1 RALASTSTCG
11 ETNTRPES
19 LKKQPPPLPPRAIK
33 LPTTSETTL
42 PNGLLVVVVEDHRLP
57 LVSYRLALR
66 SGDAHDPK
74 ELPGL
79 VDMLTGLLTEG
90 TQSRTSREIA
100 DEVARLGATLQAGA
114 NSDYTTV
121 AASSL
126 TTFSDEILELMA
138 DVALRPV
145 FPANEVE
152 LTKQNTK
159 ESLKQQR
166 AQPSFLATEM
176 VARVMFGDHPYSVTA
191 PTPEAI
197 DATTRER
204 LIEFHRSKFV
214 ANNAVLVV
222 AGEVD
227 HDSLLQRIEELFGN
241 WQQGAVAGDDFPAP
255 PTRRSR
261 SAYVIDRPGSAQA
274 NIVIANA
281 GITRT
286 SPDYFPMLVMHT
298 VLGANASS
306 RLFMNLREDKGYTYG
321 AYSSLDARR
330 TAGTF
335 RATAEVRTP
344 VTGNSLKEFFY
355 ELGRIRSEAISE
367 KELADAKSYLTGVF
381 PIRLET
387 QEGLIDQLLQIKM
400 FGLPDDYLETYRS
413 QIQSITRE
421 QIQAVA
427 VKYVRPDEAAI
438 VIVGDGAQLSE
449 QIKPYAEDIEFYNT
463 TGKRKSRPS
472 SSPSASPAATA
483 GFAGDWLLQIATP
496 LGQSIPATLILA
508 RSEKGLSGRVKSEMG
523 SGELLTLTVDG
534 DSLSAN
540 VSLDVA
546 GHAIEA
552 NISAEVAH
560 NQIDGT
566 ISLQD
571 APALTFSGTRAESAE
586 ARRD

>member
-1 RALASTSTCG
+1 M
-11 ETNTRPES
+11 TNTQTET
-19 LKKQPPPLPPRAIK
+19 LKQPPPPLPPRPIK

-42 PNGLLVVVVEDHRLP
+42 PNGLLVVVVQDQRLP

-66 SGDAHDPK
+66 SGDAHDPA

-79 VDMLTGLLTEG
+79 ADMLTGLLTEG
-90 TQSRTSREIA
+90 TESRTSREIA

-126 TTFSDEILELMA
+126 TTFSDEILELLA

-145 FPANEVE
+145 FPENEVE

-176 VARVMFGDHPYSVTA
+176 VAKVMFGSHPYSVTA

-197 DATTRER
+197 DATTREE
-204 LIEFHRSKFV
+204 LIEFHRSKFIP
-214 ANNAVLVV
+214 NNAVLLV
-222 AGEVD
+222 AGDVD
-227 HDSLLQRIEELFGN
+227 HDTLIKRIESLFGN
-241 WQQGAVAGDDFPAP
+241 WKPGEVPGDDFPAP
-255 PTRRSR
+255 PKRTARA
-261 SAYVIDRPGSAQA
+261 AYVIDRPGSAQA
-274 NIVIANA
+274 NIVIANS

-286 SPDYFPMLVMHT
+286 SPDYFPLLVMHT

-306 RLFMNLREDKGYTYG
+306 RLFMNLREEKGYTYG

-344 VTGNSLKEFFY
+344 VTGDSLKEFFY
-355 ELGRIRSEAISE
+355 ELGRIRSEPVSE

-387 QEGLIDQLLQIKM
+387 QEGLIDQLLQIRM
-400 FGLPDDYLETYRS
+400 FGLPDNYLDTYRS
-413 QIQSITRE
+413 NIQSVTRE
-421 QIQAVA
+421 QIQEVA
-427 VKYVRPDEAAI
+427 NKYVRPDEAAI
-438 VIVGDGAQLSE
+438 VIVGDAAQLTE
-449 QIKPYAEDIEFYNT
+449 QIKPYADDIEFYNT
-463 TGKRKSRPS
+463 AGKKKNKDKGSAEKSI
-472 SSPSASPAATA
+472 ALYA
-483 GFAGDWLLQIATP
+483 GNWSLQIDTP
-496 LGQSIPATLILA
+496 LGQSIPATLT
-508 RSEKGLSGRVKSEMG
+508 LSPGANGMSGKVESEMG
-523 SGELLTLTVDG
+523 SGELMSVTVDG
-534 DSLSAN
+534 DSLSAV

-552 NISAEVAH
+552 NINAELTG
-560 NQIDGT
+560 NQIEGT
-566 ISLQD
+566 INLQD
-571 APALTFSGTRAESAE
+571 APALTFTGTRE
-586 ARRD
+586 